1 MMRIDLDEHYTIE
14 LDRWGSPVLVKHKV
28 DAKLDK
34 EGHLIGKK
42 LYFQTFGQAVK
53 SYIKI
58 SASKSDVKSLEEM
71 AAFIDGKLK
80 GVELKIDQLMEDD

>member
-14 LDRWGSPVLVKHKV
+14 LNKWGNPVLVKHKV
-28 DAKLDK
+28 NAEVDK
-34 EGHLIGKK
+34 GGHLVGRK

-53 SYIKI
+53 SYIKV
-58 SASKSDVKSLEEM
+58 SACKTNINSFEQM

-80 GVELKIDQLMEDD
+80 GVELKIDQMMEDD